1 MRLSGIAKIYNT
13 TPKKD
18 SKTQIE
24 KEKKAKER
32 YIPRICCK
40 KCKETK
46 TTLYNIKGNYYCAN
60 CKSKLKK

>member
-1 MRLSGIAKIYNT
+1 MILNAIAKFRNT
-13 TPKKD
+13 MPKKD
-18 SKTQIE
+18 SKAQIE
-24 KEKKAKER
+24 KKKKAEER